1 MPTKRSINQHTC
13 SSAVG
18 GYSPGFRDG
27 LAVAIGAPF
36 EGTSDAIPAAAETG
50 FELAVVPLLVVA
62 AFTNVLVPFSFA
74 GGSYYK
80 ETYVSTK
87 EG

>member
-1 MPTKRSINQHTC
+1 MQCSILNDAHITSINPPTC

-27 LAVAIGAPF
+27 LAVATGAPF

-50 FELAVVPLLVVA
+50 FELAVVPLVVVT
-62 AFTNVLVPFSFA
+62 FTNVLVPFSLA
-74 GGSYYK
+74 G
-80 ETYVSTK
+80 
-87 EG
+87 